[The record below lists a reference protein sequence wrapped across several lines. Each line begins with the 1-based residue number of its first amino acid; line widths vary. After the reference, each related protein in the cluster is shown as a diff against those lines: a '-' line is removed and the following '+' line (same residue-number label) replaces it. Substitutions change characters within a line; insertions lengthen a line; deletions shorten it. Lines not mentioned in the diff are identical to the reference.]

1 MVSSEVWHRSAVPE
15 AKQKITAQMAGI
27 GLVSP
32 ASPRS
37 QDIRQNLQ
45 GFQNTL
51 RTHWDTDELT
61 EAQRGRLVCSR
72 SHSKLAWKLGAGTDA
87 WP

>member
-15 AKQKITAQMAGI
+15 AKQITAQMAGI

-51 RTHWDTDELT
+51 RTHWDTEELRLR
-61 EAQRGRLVCSR
+61 EGDSFAQGRTAS
-72 SHSKLAWKLGAGTDA
+72 
-87 WP
+87 